1 MTITEALDHLVA
13 HDLGFMVRFGD
24 LVRATGMIIE
34 IIDGKRVNTTPMER
48 EDLLDLVRTAQEAL

>member
-13 HDLGFMVRFGD
+13 HDLGFRVRFGD
-24 LVRATGMIIE
+24 LARATDMIIE